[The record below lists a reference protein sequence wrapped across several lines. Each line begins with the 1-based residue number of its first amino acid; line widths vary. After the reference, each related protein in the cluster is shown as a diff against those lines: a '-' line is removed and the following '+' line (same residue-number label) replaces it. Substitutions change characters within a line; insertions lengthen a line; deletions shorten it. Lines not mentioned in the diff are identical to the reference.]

1 MLDSPTEETAGR
13 RKRLPADERKREIV
27 AAVVELAAYC
37 GPDAITT
44 QAIADR
50 VGLTQGALFRH
61 FADKDAIWVA
71 VFDWVREQLD
81 LVIGSALQAGGDP
94 LAVLERVFLSHVEFV
109 SKHLGVPR
117 ILFHELQRPAD
128 LAVHTSARIM
138 VSDYRQRLR
147 ALLFQAKDSRQLPP
161 TLDEEAAIVLFIGT
175 IQGLV
180 VQSALFRGEAAMLAT
195 ARRLFPMMLYGM
207 KGTPT

>member
-1 MLDSPTEETAGR
+1 MLGSPIEETTGR

-37 GPDAITT
+37 GPEAITT

-50 VGLTQGALFRH
+50 VELTQGALFRH
-61 FADKDAIWVA
+61 FADKDAIWIA
-71 VFDWVREQLD
+71 VFDWVREQLE

-94 LAVLERVFLSHVEFV
+94 LTVLERVFLSHVEFV

-128 LAVHTSARIM
+128 LAVHTSARVM

-147 ALLFQAKDSRQLPP
+147 ALLLQAKTTGQLPT
-161 TLDEEAAIVLFIGT
+161 TLDEEAAAVLFIGT

-180 VQSALFRGEAAMLAT
+180 VQSALLGDEAKMLAT
-195 ARRLFPMMLYGM
+195 ARRLFPMLLFGM
-207 KGTPT
+207 KGDPT